1 MRVHEFEYQPIET
14 ESFVQLTDQST
25 SSLSMF
31 DRRSLLVCLYSLVGS
46 LAITYVFSEPFQKR
60 RAKQHQLK
68 SLGAF
73 SVAFDANG
81 SVSSAR
87 FRHLIDPGFSEACGQ
102 LQVVDLKGAIGIRQS
117 LQVLTRLESL
127 RMIVL
132 SISDVR
138 DEDIKFLPQITGLKH
153 IWMTNTKLTDQC
165 VDDLARIERLE
176 IIKLDG
182 TEISAE
188 GIERLKLL
196 KPKVKIEGVTRA
208 K

>member
-1 MRVHEFEYQPIET
+1 M
-14 ESFVQLTDQST
+14 L
-25 SSLSMF
+25 
-31 DRRSLLVCLYSLVGS
+31 DRRSSLVCFFSLLGS

-73 SVAFDANG
+73 AVAFDANG

-87 FRHLIDPGFSEACGQ
+87 FRHWIDPEFSEACGK
-102 LQVVDLKGAIGIRQS
+102 LQVVDLKGALGIGQS

-127 RMIVL
+127 RMVVL
-132 SISDVR
+132 SLSDVR
-138 DEDIKFLPQITGLKH
+138 DEDIQLLPKIHGLRH

-188 GIERLKLL
+188 GIERLRLL
-196 KPKVKIEGVTRA
+196 KPKLKIEGVTRA
-208 K
+208 E

>member
-1 MRVHEFEYQPIET
+1 M
-14 ESFVQLTDQST
+14 L
-25 SSLSMF
+25 
-31 DRRSLLVCLYSLVGS
+31 DRRSSLVCFLSLLGS

-73 SVAFDANG
+73 AVAFDPNG

-87 FRHLIDPGFSEACGQ
+87 FRHWIDPGFSEACGK
-102 LQVVDLKGAIGIRQS
+102 LQVVDLKGALGIGQS

-127 RMIVL
+127 RMVVL
-132 SISDVR
+132 SLSDVT
-138 DEDIKFLPQITGLKH
+138 DEDIQLLPKIHGLRH

-176 IIKLDG
+176 IVKLDG
-182 TEISAE
+182 TEISAV
-188 GIERLKLL
+188 GIERLRLL
-196 KPKVKIEGVTRA
+196 KPKLKIEGVTRA
-208 K
+208 E